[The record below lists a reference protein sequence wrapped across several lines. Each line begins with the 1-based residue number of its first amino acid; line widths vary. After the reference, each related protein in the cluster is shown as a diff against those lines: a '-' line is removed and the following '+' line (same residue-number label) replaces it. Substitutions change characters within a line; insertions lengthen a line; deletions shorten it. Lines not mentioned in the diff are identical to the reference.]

1 MRTHDETPTI
11 APDSD
16 RARPGVESFLAGAP
30 LGFALLLVAFM
41 VVRDG
46 GFGATVWYPVALLV
60 LGAVVTAALSAR
72 PRIATVPGGVLAA
85 VGCLAGFTVWS
96 FATIGWAAVRGS
108 AWYGSDRI
116 ALYLLVFALVACWPS
131 DARRLW
137 PVLLGVGAVTAVEG
151 IVTVEQAIG
160 NPSRFLL
167 ASRLSDP
174 LGYPDATAALF
185 MTMAWLMVGLASRA
199 WVPATARGLASGL
212 AALHVVLSL
221 LAQSRGSVY
230 TLPAVVVAYL
240 ILVPGRLRSIATLA
254 LVGLGI
260 APVIPSLL
268 DLFRA
273 DPSGVANTLSR
284 TIDLIFL
291 WSFIVAVA
299 GWLLARLDRRWHPS
313 SRTTRAAAVTLVAAA
328 VLGLAGFSA
337 TVRPWQYAG
346 SAWHSFKYGQE
357 PTGTFRFG
365 GLGSSRYDFWRVGL
379 IQFERHP
386 IGGIGSDNFLVQYL
400 QARRTSEEPIYP
412 HSLAIDLL
420 SQTGIVGTLLFAGF
434 LTLVVVVAVRI
445 PAGRNR
451 ELAGVLVAA
460 ASVLVFH
467 GLVDWLWEMPVLG
480 VLAAALLGA
489 ACGLAP
495 RRPPSER
502 APGRLRVIAGSAAVV
517 VTALVLAASLAF
529 PWLAARDVQNATAV
543 WRSNPQA
550 ALSRLHQASRLN
562 PLDDSADL
570 LAGAIASRLR
580 RYGVMRARFGAAV
593 ARSPDDWYANLELG
607 IAASLTGQRRRA
619 AAALARARRLDPDE
633 PIVRQVIRTFRAGR
647 RINSAA
653 IDRAFA
659 NEG

>member
-1 MRTHDETPTI
+1 
-11 APDSD
+11 
-16 RARPGVESFLAGAP
+16 
-30 LGFALLLVAFM
+30 M

-60 LGAVVTAALSAR
+60 LGAALMVGLSAR
-72 PRIATVPGGVLAA
+72 QRIGAVPRAVLAA
-85 VGCLAGFTVWS
+85 VGCLAGYTVWS
-96 FATIGWAAVRGS
+96 FATIGWAAVQGS

-137 PVLLGVGAVTAVEG
+137 PVLLGAAFVTGVEG
-151 IVTVEQAIG
+151 VFTVEQAVG
-160 NPSRFLL
+160 DPSRFLI

-185 MTMAWLMVGLASRA
+185 MTMAWLMLGLASRA
-199 WVPATARGLASGL
+199 WLPAAARGLASGL
-212 AALHVVLSL
+212 AALNLTLSL

-254 LVGLGI
+254 LVACGV
-260 APVIPSLL
+260 APVIPSVL

-273 DPSGVANTLSR
+273 DPASVSRDLSR
-284 TIDLIFL
+284 SIDLILL
-291 WSFIVAVA
+291 WAVIVAVA
-299 GWLLARLDRRWHPS
+299 GWLVARLDRRWHPS
-313 SRTTRAAAVTLVAAA
+313 PRTTRAIAVALIAAA

-337 TVRPWQYAG
+337 AVRPWQYAG

-357 PTGTFRFG
+357 PTGTFRLG
-365 GLGSSRYDFWRVGL
+365 GLGSNRYDFWRVGL
-379 IQFERHP
+379 LEFERHP
-386 IGGIGSDNFLVQYL
+386 IGGIGSDNFLVPYL

-412 HSLAIDLL
+412 HSLGIDLL
-420 SQTGIVGTLLFAGF
+420 SQTGVVGTLLFVGF
-434 LTLVVVVAVRI
+434 LGFVVFVAVRI

-451 ELAGVLVAA
+451 ELAGVLVAG

-489 ACGLAP
+489 ACALAP
-495 RRPPSER
+495 RKPPGER
-502 APGRLRVIAGSAAVV
+502 VPGRVRVLASSAAMVV
-517 VTALVLAASLAF
+517 AALVLAASFAF
-529 PWLAARDVQNATAV
+529 PWLAARDIQSATTG
-543 WRSNPQA
+543 WRSNPEA
-550 ALSRLHQASRLN
+550 AFSLLHQASSLN

-570 LAGAIASRLR
+570 LAGAIASRLH
-580 RYGVMRARFGAAV
+580 RYDLMRVRFGDAV

-607 IAASLTGQRRRA
+607 IAASLTGHRRRA
-619 AAALARARRLDPDE
+619 ASALARARRLDPGE
-633 PIVRQVIRTFRAGR
+633 PIVRQVIRTFKAGR
-647 RINSAA
+647 RINSSAV
-653 IDRAFA
+653 DRAFA
-659 NEG
+659 NAG